1 MAFTPCAFHGA
12 KYSGGASTFF
22 LRLVRGGDAR
32 GGKLQVCPNCAVLT
46 LDYLSQHAIKVS
58 EGDSFVDYADPI
70 GCMNCGGDV
79 QTGSLAFYGNAYP
92 RGRVRHSGTQSA
104 APPVQKPLQTTFTL
118 TLGGCGHESLG
129 VGT

>member
-22 LRLVRGGDAR
+22 LRLVKGGDAR

-46 LDYLSQHAIKVS
+46 LEYLSMHAIKVS

-92 RGRVRHSGTQSA
+92 RGRVETQWYA
-104 APPVQKPLQTTFTL
+104 KCCPACADAVADDLHL
-118 TLGGCGHESLG
+118 DAGR
-129 VGT
+129 VRA

>member
-22 LRLVRGGDAR
+22 LRLVNGGNAR
-32 GGKLQVCPNCAVLT
+32 GGKLQVCPNCAVLA
-46 LDYLSQHAIKVS
+46 LDYLSERAIKVS

-79 QTGSLAFYGNAYP
+79 QQGALGFYGNAYP
-92 RGRVRHSGTQSA
+92 RGRVETQWYA
-104 APPVQKPLQTTFTL
+104 KCCATCADVVAEELHL
-118 TLGGCGHESLG
+118 DAGRARA
-129 VGT
+129 